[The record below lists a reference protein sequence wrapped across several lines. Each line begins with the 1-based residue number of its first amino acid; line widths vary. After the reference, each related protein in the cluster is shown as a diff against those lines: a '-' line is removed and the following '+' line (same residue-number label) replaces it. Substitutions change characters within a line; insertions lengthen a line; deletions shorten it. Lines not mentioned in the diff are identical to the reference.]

1 MESNKARNMP
11 FIACS
16 FYVLFLFIFPTSLIA
31 QTHSASGSGLKR
43 VDPRRNVAP
52 VPQLD
57 CRKLLANDPRPWTH
71 AYCEHVDFAM
81 QDGFSHYLGRPRP
94 SHTVLDIPALGTLE
108 AKAGGVACS
117 EGRVIR
123 RIGNGWDQA
132 LDHQRNYLRCRPS
145 VELPS
150 IYIGR

>member
-1 MESNKARNMP
+1 MP
-11 FIACS
+11 LIAGSCFFII
-16 FYVLFLFIFPTSLIA
+16 IFSLSASLSA
-31 QTHSASGSGLKR
+31 QTHSALGSGLKR

-71 AYCEHVDFAM
+71 AYCEHVDFSM
-81 QDGFSHYLGRPRP
+81 QEGLSRQFGRPRP
-94 SHTVLDIPALGTLE
+94 SYTMLDIPELGTSE
-108 AKAGGVACS
+108 AKSSGVACS

-132 LDHQRNYLRCRPS
+132 LDHERNYLRCRPS